1 MIKNYFLI
9 TFRNIVHNKTYNF
22 LNIFGLAVGIAC
34 AALIFLWVED
44 EMNYNHYFPNR
55 NNLYVVKDKQ
65 NYDGKTFVFDATPGP
80 LAQAMKA
87 DIPGIKT
94 TARSTWGNPL
104 LFSRGDKAIYESGR
118 YVDSGFLSMFSV
130 PFIKGSAAQ
139 AFQQMN
145 AVVLSEKM
153 AIKFFGTTDIVGK
166 TLKVDNKED
175 YVVTGIFKNL
185 PENVSIQFDWLI
197 SFKVFEEQN
206 KWLKQW
212 GNNSIITY
220 AETEPTAVITSI
232 NKQLYDIVVRKNPG
246 ATIAKMMLY
255 PFNRIRLYN
264 SFDTNG
270 TEKEGLIKNIHLFS
284 LIAWIILIIACINFM
299 NLATARSEKRAK
311 EVGIRKVLGAAK
323 SKLVYQFIAESV
335 LLSFISLL
343 LAIVLILLCLPAF
356 NNLVHKHLA
365 LQFFQPLHFTGLLMI
380 ALLCGFISGSYP
392 AFYLSSFNPAQVLK
406 GVKIKTGVAALV
418 RKALV
423 VTQFSASVILIIC
436 TIIIYQQIQY
446 GKGRDLGF
454 KKNNLITTTLQGN
467 MKAHFATI
475 KNELLNTG
483 VVENASISN
492 SDVLNMG
499 SNSGDFSWEGKVPDK
514 QVLITTEWVSP
525 EFISTQGLQL
535 KQGRGFYENFKAD
548 STNII
553 INETLAKTI
562 ANKNIVGSIIN
573 RENTKYTVVG
583 VVKDFVSNNV
593 YKPAD
598 PLIMFIDT
606 AFFTNVLSI
615 RFKADANLTAAL
627 AKVEKVIKTNNP
639 GYPFSYEFVDEVFG
653 QFFKAETLI
662 GKLAGIFSSLA
673 IIISCLGLFGL
684 ATFTAERRT
693 KEIGIRKVLGASVS
707 GITGLLSKDF
717 LQPVLLSVII
727 AFPVSWW
734 LMFNWL
740 KDYEY
745 KMNIQ
750 WWVFALAG
758 LLVVL
763 IALVTVSFQSIRAA
777 IANPVKSLRTE

>member
-9 TFRNIVHNKTYNF
+9 TFRNILHNKTYNF
-22 LNIFGLAVGIAC
+22 LNMFGLAVGIAC

-55 NNLYVVKDKQ
+55 NNLYIVKDKQ
-65 NYDGKTFVFDATPGP
+65 SYDGKTFMFDATPGP
-80 LAQAMKA
+80 LAQAIKA
-87 DIPGIKT
+87 EIPGFKT

-104 LFSRGDKAIYESGR
+104 LFSRDDKAIYENGR

-130 PFIKGSAAQ
+130 PFIKGSTAR
-139 AFQQMN
+139 AFEQTHSI
-145 AVVLSEKM
+145 VLSEKM
-153 AIKFFGTTDIVGK
+153 AIKFFGSTDILGK

-175 YVVTGIFKNL
+175 YVISAIFKDL
-185 PENVSIQFDWLI
+185 PENVSIKFDWLI
-197 SFKVFEEQN
+197 SFKIFEEQN
-206 KWLKQW
+206 KWLRPW
-212 GNNSIITY
+212 GSNSIITY
-220 AETEPTAVITSI
+220 AEIEPTADIVSI
-232 NKQLYDIVVRKNPG
+232 NKQLFDIVKRKNPG
-246 ATIAKMMLY
+246 STIAKMMLY

-264 SFDTNG
+264 SFDNNG
-270 TEKEGLIKNIHLFS
+270 NEKEGLIKNIHLFS

-323 SKLVYQFIAESV
+323 LKLIYQFIAESV
-335 LLSFISLL
+335 LLSFVSML
-343 LAIVLILLCLPAF
+343 LAIVLILLFLPAF
-356 NNLVHKHLA
+356 NNLVHKNLA
-365 LQFFQPLHFTGLLMI
+365 LQLFQPLHIAGLIII
-380 ALLCGFISGSYP
+380 ALLCGFIAGSYP

-406 GVKIKTGVAALV
+406 GVKIKTGVASFV

-423 VTQFSASVILIIC
+423 LTQFSTSVILIIC
-436 TIIIYQQIQY
+436 TMIIYQQIQY

-454 KKNNLITTTLQGN
+454 KKDNLITTSLEGN
-467 MKAHFATI
+467 MKAHFPTI
-475 KNELLNTG
+475 KNDLLNTG

-492 SDVLNMG
+492 SDILNMG
-499 SNSGDFSWEGKVPDK
+499 SNSGDFSWEGKAPDK
-514 QVLITTEWVSP
+514 QVLITMEWVSP
-525 EFISTQGLQL
+525 EFISTQGMQL
-535 KQGRGFYENFKAD
+535 KQGRSFYENFKAD
-548 STNII
+548 SNNII
-553 INETLAKTI
+553 INETLAKII
-562 ANKNIVGSIIN
+562 ANKNIVGSVIN
-573 RENTKYTVVG
+573 RDNTKYMVVG

-598 PLIMFIDT
+598 PLIIFADT
-606 AFFTNVLSI
+606 AYANVLSI
-615 RFKADANLTAAL
+615 RFNADANLTSAL

-639 GYPFSYEFVDEVFG
+639 GYPFNYDFVDEVFG

-662 GKLAGIFSSLA
+662 GRLAGIFSSLA

-684 ATFTAERRT
+684 ASFTAERRT

-707 GITGLLSKDF
+707 DITGLLSKDF
-717 LQPVLLSVII
+717 LKPVLLSVII

-745 KMNIQ
+745 KITIH

-763 IALVTVSFQSIRAA
+763 IALATVSFQSIRAA